1 MRTWIDKQR
10 HILDFTLSS
19 LGRRAGKNLALL
31 LVYTALVFILASLM
45 FLTHALKREA
55 ALALKNAPDM
65 VVQRMTAGRHDLIPD
80 GYRARVAGIRGV
92 SAVRGRL
99 WGYYFDPVV
108 SANYTLMV
116 PGEFPHPAGS
126 IVIGDTD
133 TDVIRR
139 VAPDGIVTTI
149 AGKDASTCAPKR
161 RRRISPSA
169 TTASGAGAA
178 SWPSI
183 ARSSGELIGFAG
195 TLRSRRG

>member
-19 LGRRAGKNLALL
+19 LGRRAGKNSALL

-55 ALALKNAPDM
+55 ALALRNAPDM

-126 IVIGDTD
+126 IVIGEGISRARGAYPGDIFPLRAYDGEPMALT
-133 TDVIRR
+133 
-139 VAPDGIVTTI
+139 VAAVLPQDSELV
-149 AGKDASTCAPKR
+149 
-161 RRRISPSA
+161 
-169 TTASGAGAA
+169 
-178 SWPSI
+178 
-183 ARSSGELIGFAG
+183 SSDLMLIGE
-195 TLRSRRG
+195 